1 MTQPNPTRVAHA
13 SDSAPACS
21 CGAGRHPSGGQA
33 GLEAEE
39 QIRTLLGDA
48 RAQESDFYLDNFSP
62 GERKELSAAA
72 QKTLDA
78 EVVMLRS
85 AMKRFF
91 QAVRSDEKPETIE
104 RLGDALKLLG
114 LSCTR
119 LGNVLKI
126 NQALQGAAKQ
136 TGQSD
141 LLEKIMGELAVI
153 SMEEEK
159 RDEA

>member
-1 MTQPNPTRVAHA
+1 MTQLNPTRVAHA
-13 SDSAPACS
+13 SDSAPDCPA
-21 CGAGRHPSGGQA
+21 GAVRHPSGGQA

-48 RAQESDFYLDNFSP
+48 RAQESDFYLDHFSP

>member
-1 MTQPNPTRVAHA
+1 MTHIHPTHVVHT
-13 SDSAPACS
+13 SDSAPACPS
-21 CGAGRHPSGGQA
+21 GAGRHPSGGQA

-91 QAVRSDEKPETIE
+91 RQCARTK
-104 RLGDALKLLG
+104 
-114 LSCTR
+114 TR
-119 LGNVLKI
+119 R
-126 NQALQGAAKQ
+126 
-136 TGQSD
+136 QS
-141 LLEKIMGELAVI
+141 KGWGT
-153 SMEEEK
+153 
-159 RDEA
+159 R